1 MNKLKENLNKAV
13 ALIRVVLYLRLS
25 DEDRNKLTKEQI
37 SESIKNQEI
46 MLREYAN
53 EQGWQIV
60 GIYNDEDWSGG
71 DNTRPNFNKMIKECE
86 NGNVDVVL
94 CKTQARF
101 ARDAEL
107 IEKYLHNKFHEW
119 KVRFITLVDKID
131 NTKRETKK
139 TSQILGL
146 TDQWYIED
154 TSLNI
159 RETFKAKRKNGEL
172 TASFST
178 YGYLKDPENKNH
190 LVIDP
195 VASVI
200 VKRIFDEYMSGYG
213 VRTIAERLNADK
225 ILSPLEYKKLNGVKL
240 HNPFVKNLMDL
251 ECINRTGTYMI
262 TINFNN
268 NSNQILNNLISFNYL
283 TTDMK
288 TFNNKCEITL
298 KKYSSNKTKLY
309 YSTKENL
316 DTNNFNVDDFVLLNE
331 NDTLPDNTTCIV
343 SLTETLDRTHNIDYQ
358 FEITLKENVK
368 KDKFYFNVEHIVDNN
383 DLNVDL
389 DFNVNIRKKLMWSA
403 QTIKTILQ
411 NEVYIGNLIQGKTTT
426 VNYKNKT
433 VIHVP
438 EDEQPRKDNTHEPII
453 DKVIFFT
460 IQERLQEVARSCKSG
475 EMNAFSRRVYCQN
488 CGKIFRKCGK
498 NNPDGYGYFCCKDK
512 EIKWVNCDN
521 RKYLSEKELN
531 EFVLEKINTLLQRFY
546 SQDNLNELKDNM
558 VEKDL
563 FQEKIKALE
572 KELDSIEKELEN
584 KSSYFQ
590 RLYEDRL
597 NGILPEKEF
606 LILMNKY
613 KDDIEKFE
621 ERKKLIIKEIS
632 ITNQKKETL
641 KSKKNIFKK
650 YEHIRKLNVEIVG
663 DFIDKILVGKY
674 DEESNTR
681 EINIIWNFTI

>member
-1 MNKLKENLNKAV
+1 MSKNLNKAILLV
-13 ALIRVVLYLRLS
+13 RVVLYLRLS
-25 DEDRNKLTKEQI
+25 DEDRNKLSKEQI
-37 SESIKNQEI
+37 SESIKNQET
-46 MLREYAN
+46 MLREYA
-53 EQGWQIV
+53 EEEGWQIV
-60 GIYNDEDWSGG
+60 GVYNDEDWSGG
-71 DNTRPNFNKMIKECE
+71 DSSRPNFNKMISECK

-119 KVRFITLVDKID
+119 NVRFVTKIDRID

-146 TDQWYIED
+146 TDEWYIED
-154 TSLNI
+154 TSINI
-159 RETFKAKRKNGEL
+159 RETLKSKRKNGEL

-195 VASVI
+195 ITSVI
-200 VKRIFDEYMSGYG
+200 VKRVFDEYMSGLG
-213 VRTIAERLNADK
+213 LGTIADRLNADK

-240 HNPFVKNLMDL
+240 YNPFVKDFMNLKY
-251 ECINRTGTYMI
+251 INKAGTYMI

-268 NSNQILNNLISFNYL
+268 NSNQILNNLVSFNYL
-283 TTDMK
+283 TKDIK
-288 TFNNKCEITL
+288 TFNNKSEIIF

-309 YSTKENL
+309 YSTKKNL
-316 DTNNFNVDDFVLLNE
+316 DTKSFNVDDFVLLNE
-331 NDTLPDNTTCIV
+331 NDTLPENTTCIA
-343 SLTETLDRTHNIDYQ
+343 SLTKKLDRTHNIDYQ
-358 FEITLKENVK
+358 FEITLKENIK
-368 KDKFYFNVEHIVDNN
+368 KDIFYFNVEHIVDNK

-389 DFNVNIRKKLMWSA
+389 EFNINIRKKLMWCP
-403 QTIKTILQ
+403 QTIKKILQ

-438 EDEQPRKDNTHEPII
+438 KEEQPKKDNTHEPII
-453 DKVIFFT
+453 DKEVFLA
-460 IQERLQEVARSCKSG
+460 IQERLKEMARSCKSG
-475 EMNAFSRRVYCQN
+475 EMHAFSRRIYCEE

-498 NNPDGYGYFCCKDK
+498 NNQDGYGYFCCKDK
-512 EIKWVNCDN
+512 EVKWINCDN
-521 RKYLSEKELN
+521 KKYLSEKELN
-531 EFVLEKINTLLQRFY
+531 EFVLEKINGLLKRFY

-558 VEKDL
+558 IEKDL

-572 KELDSIEKELEN
+572 KELNSIENELEN

-606 LILMNKY
+606 LVLMNKY

-621 ERKKLIIKEIS
+621 ERKKLIVKEIS
-632 ITNQKKETL
+632 ISNQKKETL

-650 YEHIRKLNVEIVG
+650 YEHIDKLNVEIVG

-681 EINIIWNFTI
+681 KINIIWNFTI

>member
-1 MNKLKENLNKAV
+1 MSKNLNKAIMLV
-13 ALIRVVLYLRLS
+13 RVVLYLRLS
-25 DEDRNKLTKEQI
+25 DEDRNKLSKEQI
-37 SESIKNQEI
+37 SESIKNQET
-46 MLREYAN
+46 MLREYA
-53 EQGWQIV
+53 EEEGWQIV
-60 GIYNDEDWSGG
+60 GVYNDEDWSGG
-71 DNTRPNFNKMIKECE
+71 DSSRPNFNKMISECK

-119 KVRFITLVDKID
+119 NVRFVTKIDRID

-146 TDQWYIED
+146 TDEWYIED
-154 TSLNI
+154 TSINI
-159 RETFKAKRKNGEL
+159 RETLKSKRKNGEL

-190 LVIDP
+190 LIIDP
-195 VASVI
+195 ITSVI
-200 VKRIFDEYMSGYG
+200 VKRIFDEYMSGLG
-213 VRTIAERLNADK
+213 LGTIADRLNADK

-240 HNPFVKNLMDL
+240 YNPFVKDFMNLKY
-251 ECINRTGTYMI
+251 INKAGTYMI

-268 NSNQILNNLISFNYL
+268 NSNQILNNLVSFNYL
-283 TTDMK
+283 TKDMK
-288 TFNNKCEITL
+288 TFNNKSEIIL

-309 YSTKENL
+309 YSTKKNL
-316 DTNNFNVDDFVLLNE
+316 DTKSFNVDDFVLLNE
-331 NDTLPDNTTCIV
+331 NDTLPENTTCIA
-343 SLTETLDRTHNIDYQ
+343 SLTEKLDRTHNIDYQ
-358 FEITLKENVK
+358 FEITLRENIK
-368 KDKFYFNVEHIVDNN
+368 KDIFYFNVEHIVDNK

-389 DFNVNIRKKLMWSA
+389 EFNINIRKKLMWCP
-403 QTIKTILQ
+403 QTIKKILQ

-438 EDEQPRKDNTHEPII
+438 KEEQPKKDNTHEPII
-453 DKVIFFT
+453 DKEVFLA
-460 IQERLQEVARSCKSG
+460 IQERLKEIARSCKSG
-475 EMNAFSRRVYCQN
+475 EMHAFSRRIYCEE

-498 NNPDGYGYFCCKDK
+498 NNQDGYGYFCCKDK
-512 EIKWVNCDN
+512 EVKWINCDN
-521 RKYLSEKELN
+521 KKYLNEKELN
-531 EFVLEKINTLLQRFY
+531 EFVLEKINCLLKRFY

-572 KELDSIEKELEN
+572 KELNSIENELEN

-606 LILMNKY
+606 LVLMNKY

-621 ERKKLIIKEIS
+621 ERKKLIVKEIS
-632 ITNQKKETL
+632 ISNQKKETL

-650 YEHIRKLNVEIVG
+650 YEHIDKLNVEIVG

-681 EINIIWNFTI
+681 KINIIWNFTI

>member
-1 MNKLKENLNKAV
+1 MSKNLNKAIMLV
-13 ALIRVVLYLRLS
+13 RVVLYLRLS
-25 DEDRNKLTKEQI
+25 DEDRNKLSKEQI
-37 SESIKNQEI
+37 SESIKNQET
-46 MLREYAN
+46 MLREYA
-53 EQGWQIV
+53 EEEGWQIV

-86 NGNVDVVL
+86 KGNVDVVL

-119 KVRFITLVDKID
+119 NVRFVTKVDRID

-146 TDQWYIED
+146 TDEWYIED
-154 TSLNI
+154 TSINI
-159 RETFKAKRKNGEL
+159 RETFKSKRKNGEL

-178 YGYLKDPENKNH
+178 YGYLKDPENKSH

-200 VKRIFDEYMSGYG
+200 VKRIYDEYMSGIG
-213 VRTIAERLNADK
+213 LSKIARRLNEDN
-225 ILSPLEYKKLNGVKL
+225 ILSPIEYKKLNGVKL
-240 HNPFVKNLMDL
+240 YIPLLKDYMNYSS
-251 ECINRTGTYMI
+251 INKAGTYV
-262 TINFNN
+262 INVNLNN
-268 NSNQILNNLISFNYL
+268 NSNQILHNLVSFNYL
-283 TTDMK
+283 TKDMK
-288 TFNNKCEITL
+288 TFDNKCEITL

-309 YSTKENL
+309 YSIKENL
-316 DTNNFNVDDFVLLNE
+316 NPNNFNIDDLTLLKE
-331 NDTLPDNTTCIV
+331 NDVLPNNTTCII
-343 SLTETLDRTHNIDYQ
+343 SLTEKLDRTHNIDYQ

-368 KDKFYFNVEHIVDNN
+368 KDIFYFNVEHIVDNKE
-383 DLNVDL
+383 LNVNL
-389 DFNVNIRKKLMWSA
+389 KFNVNIRKKLMWCP
-403 QTIKTILQ
+403 QTIKKILQ

-433 VIHVP
+433 VIRVP
-438 EDEQPRKDNTHEPII
+438 EEEQPRKDNTHEPII
-453 DKVIFFT
+453 DKVVFFA
-460 IQERLQEVARSCKSG
+460 IQKRLEEMARSCKCG
-475 EMNAFSRRVYCQN
+475 EMHAFSRRIYCEE

-498 NNPDGYGYFCCKDK
+498 NNQDGYGYFCCKDK

-521 RKYLSEKELN
+521 KKYLSEKELN
-531 EFVLEKINTLLQRFY
+531 EFVLEKINDLMKRFY

-563 FQEKIKALE
+563 FHKKRKALE
-572 KELDSIEKELEN
+572 KELNSIENELEN

-606 LILMNKY
+606 FVLMNKY

-621 ERKKLIIKEIS
+621 ERKKLIEKEITF
-632 ITNQKKETL
+632 TNQKKETL

-650 YEHIRKLNVEIVG
+650 YEHIDKLNVEIVG
-663 DFIDKILVGKY
+663 YFIDKILVGKY

-681 EINIIWNFTI
+681 KINIIWNFTI

>member
-1 MNKLKENLNKAV
+1 MSKNLNKAIMLV
-13 ALIRVVLYLRLS
+13 RVVLYLRLS
-25 DEDRNKLTKEQI
+25 DEDRNKLSKEQI
-37 SESIKNQEI
+37 SESIKNQET
-46 MLREYAN
+46 MLREYA
-53 EQGWQIV
+53 EEEGWQIV
-60 GIYNDEDWSGG
+60 GVYNDEDWSGG
-71 DNTRPNFNKMIKECE
+71 DSSRPNFNKMISECK

-119 KVRFITLVDKID
+119 NVRFVTKIDRID

-146 TDQWYIED
+146 TDEWYIED
-154 TSLNI
+154 TSINI
-159 RETFKAKRKNGEL
+159 RETLKSKRKNGEL

-195 VASVI
+195 ITSVI
-200 VKRIFDEYMSGYG
+200 VKRIFDEYMSGLG
-213 VRTIAERLNADK
+213 LGTIADRLNADK

-240 HNPFVKNLMDL
+240 YNPFVKDFMNLKY
-251 ECINRTGTYMI
+251 INKAGTYMI

-268 NSNQILNNLISFNYL
+268 NSNQILNNLVSFNYL
-283 TTDMK
+283 TKDMK
-288 TFNNKCEITL
+288 TFNNKSEIIL

-309 YSTKENL
+309 YSTKKNL
-316 DTNNFNVDDFVLLNE
+316 DTKSFNVDDFVLLNE
-331 NDTLPDNTTCIV
+331 NDTLPENTTCIA
-343 SLTETLDRTHNIDYQ
+343 SLTEKLDRTHNIDYQ
-358 FEITLKENVK
+358 FEITLKENIK
-368 KDKFYFNVEHIVDNN
+368 KDIFYFNVEHIVDNK

-389 DFNVNIRKKLMWSA
+389 EFNINIRKKLIWCP
-403 QTIKTILQ
+403 QTIKKILQ

-438 EDEQPRKDNTHEPII
+438 KEEQPKKDNTHEPII
-453 DKVIFFT
+453 DKEVFLA
-460 IQERLQEVARSCKSG
+460 IQERLKEMARSCKSG
-475 EMNAFSRRVYCQN
+475 EMHAFSRRIYCEE

-498 NNPDGYGYFCCKDK
+498 NNQDGYGYFCCKDK
-512 EIKWVNCDN
+512 EVKWINCDN
-521 RKYLSEKELN
+521 KKYLSEKELN
-531 EFVLEKINTLLQRFY
+531 EFVLEKINGLLKRFY

-558 VEKDL
+558 IEKDL

-572 KELDSIEKELEN
+572 KELNSIENELEN

-606 LILMNKY
+606 LVLMNKY

-621 ERKKLIIKEIS
+621 ERKKLIVKEIS
-632 ITNQKKETL
+632 ISNQKKETL

-650 YEHIRKLNVEIVG
+650 YEHIDKLNVEIVG

-681 EINIIWNFTI
+681 KINIIWNFTI